1 MDRLLEQML
10 GKKAANK
17 HKASSKAPS
26 NQQDL
31 NQQNAQYASKKIEES
46 DDEEEGRASMLASTS
61 SRKKQR
67 PGSKPAKIAKLS
79 TNIED
84 AISKGPEPEA
94 AAEDSVQASDAA
106 LPAQP
111 ARDASISDDE
121 DKKPAKKRGASY
133 LDQLLAE
140 KANKKKKKNQNK

>member
-1 MDRLLEQML
+1 ML

-26 NQQDL
+26 AKLDDAQL
-31 NQQNAQYASKKIEES
+31 NGHVAVWKAEES

-61 SRKKQR
+61 SRKRQR
-67 PGSKPAKIAKLS
+67 PSSKQAKVAPSS
-79 TNIED
+79 TDVED
-84 AISKGPEPEA
+84 AASKNAELQEEPT
-94 AAEDSVQASDAA
+94 QATITVPS
-106 LPAQP
+106 AQP

-121 DKKPAKKRGASY
+121 DRKPTKKRGGSY

-140 KANKKKKKNQNK
+140 KANKKKKKKQKH